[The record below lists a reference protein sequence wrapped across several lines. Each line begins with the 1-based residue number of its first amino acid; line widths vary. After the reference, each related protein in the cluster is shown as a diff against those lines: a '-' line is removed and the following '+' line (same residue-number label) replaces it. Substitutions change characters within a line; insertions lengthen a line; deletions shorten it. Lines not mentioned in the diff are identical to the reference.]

1 MFFSTLVSF
10 LLLTVPALFT
20 PGPNNLMLLTSS
32 AKFGPRATIPHG
44 AGVISGFCL
53 MTFLLGLGVA
63 EVMTAFPALKWIL
76 KYAAVAYFVYMAY
89 RLLGVRFDSNAEA
102 GKGRPMRY
110 YEAVLFQ
117 WINPKAWVIGIS
129 FVVAFVQPGENR
141 LWSLLAIIGG
151 LAVVSTGST
160 ITWVIFGERLR
171 AFLHATGLEHYL
183 GMILA
188 GLMGI
193 AIVMFLLP

>member
-1 MFFSTLVSF
+1 MLFATAINF
-10 LLLTVPALFT
+10 LLVTGTALFT
-20 PGPNNLMLLTSS
+20 PGPNNLMLLTSA

-44 AGVISGFCL
+44 MGVVSGFCL

-76 KYAAVAYFVYMAY
+76 KYAAIAYFAYMAY
-89 RLLGVRFDSNAEA
+89 KLLGVSFE
-102 GKGRPMRY
+102 GKANGTRSRPMRY

-151 LAVVSTGST
+151 LLVVSSAST
-160 ITWVIFGERLR
+160 VTWILFGERLR
-171 AFLHATGLEHYL
+171 AFLRATGFEHRL
-183 GMILA
+183 GIILA

-193 AIVMFLLP
+193 AIVLFLFS